1 MKRRWPPQLDEL
13 ERKPTLSR
21 AIIVGVGIIG
31 LIALALLLWPDS
43 TSEKQPSPIPTLT
56 GAAGS
61 PTATITPLPPTITP
75 SPLPPTPTVEVSSQ
89 NQTLEFSDGL
99 MILSLAD
106 GYYKHLFVYHPVE
119 MQFTRL
125 TNNPWDDIDPAVS
138 PDGTRLAYASRRN
151 GFWDI
156 YVFDF
161 RTGTAARITD
171 TLAYDGHPS
180 WSPDGLWLAYE
191 SYNSGNL
198 EIFIQ
203 SIQNP
208 GESAVQLTDDPWP
221 DFEPSWSPAG
231 DQIAFTSLRSGE
243 SEIWTVK
250 VNQADDRFQNI
261 SKNPDHADGHPA
273 WSPDGSI
280 LVWSTASEG
289 NQAIISYKLQT
300 PGSRPEVFAAG
311 SSPVFSPDGSR
322 IITTFATSNATT
334 ITGYAISTG
343 LLVYPASVLPSA
355 NFGMDWRGSTFA
367 EHVSGFLEGEPSLP
381 VSLRFEDPSNRDIDS
396 STGRTG
402 LVTLNNVSAPHPYLS
417 DSVDDFFNALRQEIS
432 RTSGWDVLAN
442 LENAYLPMTDPTLP
456 GTIDEWLVTGL
467 AYSIN
472 PLPLQAGWM
481 AIKREDIGGEVY
493 WRVYVR
499 ARYQDGSQGM
509 PLTFQTWDLDARANG
524 NPNDYEAGGAL
535 NGVPEGYWIDIT
547 EISNRFGWFRLPA
560 LTNWRAYYSASRFN
574 HFAFTRGMNWETA
587 MLELYPAEMIHQP
600 TRVPSLTSTPTIT
613 TLPSNSRTA
622 TAQVN
627 NWLLEPTNP
636 NPRPTWTPMPEEY
649 FP

>member
-1 MKRRWPPQLDEL
+1 LKRRWPPQLDEVAK
-13 ERKPTLSR
+13 KPTLSW
-21 AIIVGVGIIG
+21 AVIIGVGILS
-31 LIALALLLWPDS
+31 LIALAVLLWPDS
-43 TSEKQPSPIPTLT
+43 TSERNQSATPIIPEITGSATPTQ
-56 GAAGS
+56 
-61 PTATITPLPPTITP
+61 TPVPPTFTP
-75 SPLPPTPTVEVSSQ
+75 SPLPPTPMAEVTNQ
-89 NQTLEFSDGL
+89 NQIIENSDGL
-99 MILSLAD
+99 IILSLAD
-106 GYYKHLFVYHPVE
+106 GYYKHLFVYHPAE

-125 TNNPWDDIDPAVS
+125 TNNPWDDVDPAVS

-156 YVFDF
+156 YTFDF
-161 RTGTAARITD
+161 RSGKATRITD

-191 SYNSGNL
+191 SYSSGNL

-203 SIQNP
+203 SIQTP
-208 GESAVQLTDDPWP
+208 GEPAVQLTDEPWP

-243 SEIWTVK
+243 AEVWTVK

-261 SKNPDHADGHPA
+261 SNNPDHADGSPA
-273 WSPDGSI
+273 WSPDGSM
-280 LVWSTASEG
+280 LAWSTAQEG
-289 NQAIISYKLQT
+289 NHFIHIYRTRT
-300 PGSRPEVFAAG
+300 PGSRPVVFAAG
-311 SSPVFSPDGSR
+311 SLPIFSPDGTR
-322 IITTFATSNATT
+322 MITTFETANATSL
-334 ITGYAISTG
+334 TGYALSNG
-343 LLVYPASVLPSA
+343 LIEFPAALTPSA
-355 NFGMDWRGSTFA
+355 IFGMDWQGSTFA
-367 EHVSGFLEGEPSLP
+367 DYVSGFLEDEPSLP
-381 VSLRFEDPSNRDIDS
+381 VSLRFEDPSNRGIDS

-402 LVTLNNVSAPHPYLS
+402 LVNLNGVTAPHPFLS

-442 LENAYLPMTDPTLP
+442 LENAYLPVTDPTGP
-456 GTIDEWLVTGL
+456 GIIDDWLVTGL

-481 AIKREDIGGEVY
+481 VIQREDIGGEVF
-493 WRVYVR
+493 WRVFVR

-509 PLTFQTWDLDARANG
+509 PLMFQTWDLDARANG
-524 NPNDYEAGGAL
+524 NPHDYEAGGAL
-535 NGVPEGYWIDIT
+535 NGVPVGYWVDIT
-547 EISNRFGWFRLPA
+547 ELSNRFGWFRLPA
-560 LTNWRAYYSASRFN
+560 LTNWRTYYSASRFN
-574 HFAFTRGMNWETA
+574 HFAFTRGMDWDSA

-600 TRVPSLTSTPTIT
+600 TRIPSLTSTPTIT
-613 TLPSNSRTA
+613 AIPSNSRTA

-627 NWLLEPTNP
+627 NWLLEPTYP